1 MRLIFLLFF
10 DIFYFCLSDHK
21 IQDFYICLLHS
32 RSSNISDSL
41 DRIFRAVHDKPLS
54 TAKHQPAH
62 CHLVT

>member
-10 DIFYFCLSDHK
+10 NIFYFYLSDHK

-32 RSSNISDSL
+32 RSSNISDCL
-41 DRIFRAVHDKPLS
+41 DRIFRTVHDKTLS
-54 TAKHQPAH
+54 TAKHQSAH

>member
-32 RSSNISDSL
+32 RSSNISDRL
-41 DRIFRAVHDKPLS
+41 DRIFRA
-54 TAKHQPAH
+54 APAAPESAESPATSVASAT
-62 CHLVT
+62 L